1 VRLASE
7 EARGLRHTFVGTEH
21 ILLGLLGEG
30 TGTAATVLAS
40 FGVTHDRV
48 RAAVVRMMGVGVDEG
63 EGEGKREGELSLTGR
78 AQDVIDRAQREASM
92 RDRQQVGTDHILLA
106 LIREEHAAATRI
118 ILQLDADPAAIRAA
132 LAS

>member
-1 VRLASE
+1 
-7 EARGLRHTFVGTEH
+7 
-21 ILLGLLGEG
+21 
-30 TGTAATVLAS
+30 
-40 FGVTHDRV
+40 
-48 RAAVVRMMGVGVDEG
+48 MMGIGVDEG

-106 LIREEHAAATRI
+106 LIREQHAAATRI